1 MTCQCGKPAEA
12 LVVKKEG
19 PRKGR
24 MFWKC
29 EQRRCDLFAWIPEE
43 DQADIEDAK
52 TAASSLNPRRSKSPK
67 REAPAAALA
76 VASSVPCQSWS
87 RVSIQSSKDGEEKA
101 PIIQIDED

>member
-1 MTCQCGKPAEA
+1 MWEAGRITTGGEEGRSPQGPDVLEVCQG
-12 LVVKKEG
+12 
-19 PRKGR
+19 
-24 MFWKC
+24 
-29 EQRRCDLFAWIPEE
+29 RCDFFECMDE
-43 DQADIEDAK
+43 KDQLDIEDAK